1 MTISL
6 RTGAVLCGLLI
17 LTACNSLTSDT
28 ISSFRLLF
36 DEDRNRIPA
45 ERVNDPRADTLLV
58 STASAQ
64 GLFIAPPGSHGQIQW
79 RGVTEQLET
88 DNGRITQLV
97 GMDVEVLV
105 PLAANDPFRSGLIGV
120 ADGTRI
126 SRLVDLPL
134 TYQTGLHQEAV
145 YYRGPLEA
153 IGQQSLQRIDE
164 HIRMEQIGFQTTNYY
179 WLDPETGRVRRSIQ
193 NPAPGLPT
201 FDLLFTHQP
210 ARGKQP

>member
-1 MTISL
+1 M
-6 RTGAVLCGLLI
+6 LCGLLF

-28 ISSFRLLF
+28 IRSFQLLL

-58 STASAQ
+58 TTANAQ

-79 RGVTEQLET
+79 RGLTEQLET
-88 DNGRITQLV
+88 DRGRITQLV
-97 GMDVEVLV
+97 GMDVDVLV
-105 PLAANDPFRSGLIGV
+105 PLAANDPFSIGLLAV

-126 SRLVDLPL
+126 NRLVDLPL
-134 TYQTGLHQEAV
+134 TYQTGLQQEAV

-164 HIRMEQIGFQTTNYY
+164 HIQMAQIGYQTTNYY